1 MCYFFNTPL
10 NHLFMGKFKP
20 PFSYTGS
27 VSNLS
32 VYYVRGSD
40 IPIVRTKGGPT
51 KRQIKTKPSFA
62 NTRRNNMEFGGRAKI
77 AGQVLDALR
86 PLKYLGDYNTAGP
99 LNSLFIPIQELDT
112 EHEKGERNIVLSKT
126 PGLLQG
132 FNLNRRTPFDT
143 IVANQLAY
151 TLSKETLTASIT
163 FPMLIPDVNFFVP
176 GNYPWYRFMVIIG
189 TVEDMFYHP
198 TGYRPEKGKEEN
210 TWSLEAT
217 EWLPVHAGAPAVTKQ
232 YTQLKE
238 SFDGVEETANL
249 SSYSMLLAVGIAF
262 GTMQKGQIEMV
273 KYVGGAKIL
282 GMA

>member
-1 MCYFFNTPL
+1 
-10 NHLFMGKFKP
+10 MGKFKP

-27 VSNLS
+27 VSNIS
-32 VYYVRGSD
+32 VYTVRGSD
-40 IPIVRTKGGPT
+40 QQIVRTKGGPT

-62 NTRRNNMEFGGRAKI
+62 TTRKNNMEFGGRAKI
-77 AGQVLDALR
+77 AGQVLYALR

-99 LNSLFIPIQELDT
+99 LNSLFIPIQELDA
-112 EHEKGERNIVLSKT
+112 EHEKGQRNIVLSKN

-143 IVANQLAY
+143 IVANPLVY

-163 FPMLIPDVNFFVP
+163 FPVLIPDINFFVP
-176 GNYPWYRFMVIIG
+176 GKYPWYKFIVIVGII
-189 TVEDMFYHP
+189 EDMFYDP
-198 TGYRPEKGKEEN
+198 KGYQPQHGREMYSSVLDE
-210 TWSLEAT
+210 SD
-217 EWLPVHAGAPAVTKQ
+217 WLTVHAGVPAVTNQ
-232 YTQLKE
+232 YTALKDCYGDI
-238 SFDGVEETANL
+238 SKIAKLN
-249 SSYSMLLAVGIAF
+249 SYSLLLAVGIAF